1 MNGDKNYDVEVTQIP
16 TASND
21 STEYSLL
28 LKHSDSSSTET
39 DTVNTTRNARFTYKP
54 STNALNASYYNGNTL
69 VRKTIYGSA
78 GFRTQGGDSLNRS
91 VNAEYLQEGF
101 NVKYTPTYSG
111 GDLTSAG
118 IDFQINEYGG
128 YGHQP
133 NLEIYNTRYA
143 SDSQDSGVNREGVI
157 DHESIKVYEDHFNDN
172 YASLSSQYKGFQ
184 ADKDNIYL
192 IHQEWSQGSTTPT
205 TDESIQIEIDDIT
218 LAGNTWDGTN
228 TSLKSAIEAAG
239 QSGGGSTVTI
249 TPSLSSGTKVADYS
263 INGVS
268 GSLYAPSGGGG
279 SGSDGS
285 LVIANNDMRPSSGY
299 WGGGASGSTAY
310 LSTTVNWVENI
321 GSTLTLDNGYLT
333 EVDSV
338 SVDDGHFAVGK
349 IGGVGTILIAD
360 DNGDG
365 DVKLD
370 NGGNG
375 WTGYGSTS
383 LKESL
388 GHLFTNVSSVTDI
401 LVLNSSGYPLMV
413 DSTSNK
419 IADCHLFIGD
429 SSNGG
434 DGRITLAD
442 HNGSGDIGLDGSAS
456 WTGYGS
462 TSLRESLGEIYT
474 YALRESAF
482 ENISYNGYTGI
493 TAIEKMAEDLSANN

>member
-1 MNGDKNYDVEVTQIP
+1 MGKIMNGDKNYGIGTDDGDITLHDVVKDEGSWLTGYSASSLEGALGYLESQSGGTDTNVTQ
-16 TASND
+16 TATDSASSNTHYELLFSNTAD
-21 STEYSLL
+21 NTTRTEGARKTQYLTYNPYSNTLNMENTGSYKASIEYNRMYFEDKQNQNKYVQIGFNGGDYANMSL
-28 LKHSDSSSTET
+28 T
-39 DTVNTTRNARFTYKP
+39 DTV
-54 STNALNASYYNGNTL
+54 GTL
-69 VRKTIYGSA
+69 VATSIDIELNGDGIYS
-78 GFRTQGGDSLNRS
+78 
-91 VNAEYLQEGF
+91 
-101 NVKYTPTYSG
+101 
-111 GDLTSAG
+111 
-118 IDFQINEYGG
+118 
-128 YGHQP
+128 
-133 NLEIYNTRYA
+133 
-143 SDSQDSGVNREGVI
+143 
-157 DHESIKVYEDHFNDN
+157 
-172 YASLSSQYKGFQ
+172 
-184 ADKDNIYL
+184 
-192 IHQEWSQGSTTPT
+192 
-205 TDESIQIEIDDIT
+205 
-218 LAGNTWDGTN
+218 TWDGTHN
-228 TSLKSAIEAAG
+228 SLRAAIEAAG

-263 INGVS
+263 IDGVS

-321 GSTLTLDNGYLT
+321 GGTLTLDNGYLT
-333 EVDSV
+333 EVDSA
-338 SVDDGHFAVGK
+338 SVQDGHFGVGK
-349 IGGVGTILIAD
+349 YGGVGTILIAD

-365 DVKLD
+365 DVELD

-388 GHLFTNVSSVTDI
+388 GHLFTNVSGVTDI
-401 LVLNSSGYPLMV
+401 LVLNSSGYPSMV
-413 DSTSNK
+413 DSTSNE

-434 DGRITLAD
+434 DGRIILAD
-442 HNGSGDIGLDGSAS
+442 NNGSGDIGLDGSAS

-493 TAIEKMAEDLSANN
+493 TAIEKMAEDLSNN